1 MTTKKNITLIIAS
14 MGIFVESLDISIINL
29 TIPTIQRQFEIS
41 ETTVQWLQTLY
52 VLFYGG
58 FLIIG
63 GKLSDTIGKRKI
75 FIYGSVIFLLTSLG
89 AGLSGNF
96 LFLAI
101 FRALQGFGAALLMPS
116 SLAIVTHTFSDTHE
130 RSKAMGVFSSFASI
144 GSGSGLALG
153 GIISTFLGWHWV
165 FLINVPVLL
174 MVLAGAYI
182 YLDGDQP
189 AVKTSKTDYTSGVML
204 FSSLLLI
211 SFGVHHLNGE
221 QLGTVIMTLLLALV
235 ILVFLYKRLKTISS
249 PLIKLSIFKPA
260 NILAA
265 NGTFAMLGAFFTG
278 FMFLISLVFQQGLGY
293 SAAKSGLLLVPFSIL
308 SAITAKFIIPVLLK
322 RLRTE
327 QIAIVGMS
335 SMTIGGAALLLAA
348 LVGNPLYLLLLA
360 AAFISGT
367 GMAIA
372 YTSLSILGLKNIPS
386 SDYGLASSLSSTCY
400 FMGAGIGLSGLTL
413 FIPEGTSFVIDYKLM
428 AALEFYA
435 VAGLIWTLVFTF
447 QQKKALTASVVAA

>member
-41 ETTVQWLQTLY
+41 ENTVQWLQTLY

-63 GKLSDTIGKRKI
+63 GKLSDTIGRRKI

-96 LFLAI
+96 LLLAI

-153 GIISTFLGWHWV
+153 GIISTYLGWHWV

-174 MVLAGAYI
+174 MVLAGAYFI
-182 YLDGDQP
+182 LEADQP
-189 AVKTSKTDYTSGVML
+189 VFKKSKTDYASGVML

-211 SFGVHHLNGE
+211 SFGVHHLNG
-221 QLGTVIMTLLLALV
+221 QQSGIVTMTLVLALI
-235 ILVFLYKRLKTISS
+235 ILGVLYKRLKTISS
-249 PLIKLSIFKPA
+249 PLISLAIFKPA

-278 FMFLISLVFQQGLGY
+278 FMFLISLVFQQGLGF
-293 SAAKSGLLLVPFSIL
+293 SAARSGLILVPFSIL

-335 SMTIGGAALLLAA
+335 SMSIGGALLLLAA
-348 LVGNPLYLLLLA
+348 LIGNPLYLLLMA

-413 FIPEGTSFVIDYKLM
+413 FIPEGTGFVIDYRLM

-435 VAGLIWTLVFTF
+435 VAGLIWTVVYTV
-447 QQKKALTASVVAA
+447 QQKRERAATMLAG